1 MKLIVVTLPD
11 VDERPVTS
19 ALVEAQFGV
28 TRIASTGSFWR
39 AGTSTL
45 LIGVPDE
52 RLEDAIQIIQGNC
65 TPPIEPGLKRVS
77 LFVLNV
83 ERFEQL

>member
-1 MKLIVVTLPD
+1 MKMIIMTLPD
-11 VDERPVTS
+11 VDERQVTS
-19 ALVEAQFGV
+19 ALVDAQFRV

-52 RLEDAIQIIQGNC
+52 QLEDAIQIIQNNC
-65 TPPIEPGLKRVS
+65 TPPIEPGLKRAS

-83 ERFEQL
+83 AQFEQF